1 MILKKG
7 GLRLK
12 NKIKKNKHFY
22 PLVSIITVVR
32 NGEKYLEQTIKSVL
46 NQSYKNIEYL
56 IIDGDS
62 KDKTLK
68 IIEKYNN

>member
-12 NKIKKNKHFY
+12 NRNKKDNHFY

-32 NGEKYLEQTIKSVL
+32 NGEKYLEQTINSVL
-46 NQSYKNIEYL
+46 NQSYRNIEY
-56 IIDGDS
+56 
-62 KDKTLK
+62 
-68 IIEKYNN
+68 